1 MAELLDEYR
10 LNEVADRPAANLNNA
25 QQKMLDLVRALATRP
40 RLLLLDELAAGLNPA
55 ELDWIAE
62 RIKALARSGIAII
75 VVEHLMG
82 FIEHI
87 TDRVIVMNAGKEI
100 FEGKLAV
107 AVKVEA
113 KGVDAGYGTMQVLWG
128 VDLDV
133 RAGETVLLLGANGAG
148 KTTFL
153 KSLVGLIE
161 ARHGSIQLAGEDVT
175 RMRSSDR
182 MRLGMT
188 YMSELAVFPD
198 LSIEENIRVGAQ
210 ALGHADPGAR
220 VEELYG
226 VFPALRE
233 KRRAPASSLSGGQ
246 RKMLGI
252 AKALAAEPRLL
263 VMDEPSAGLSP
274 LFVKEVIRILSDLRG
289 RGLALLIA
297 EQNIGFLEVAT
308 RVFVLEGGRIRFSGT
323 VAEMTDNE
331 ALRRAYFGLK

>member
-1 MAELLDEYR
+1 MPPDAVPLIE
-10 LNEVADRPAANLNNA
+10 
-25 QQKMLDLVRALATRP
+25 
-40 RLLLLDELAAGLNPA
+40 AAG
-55 ELDWIAE
+55 I
-62 RIKALARSGIAII
+62 
-75 VVEHLMG
+75 
-82 FIEHI
+82 
-87 TDRVIVMNAGKEI
+87 
-100 FEGKLAV
+100 
-107 AVKVEA
+107 
-113 KGVDAGYGTMQVLWG
+113 DAGYGTMQVLWG

-133 RAGETVLLLGANGAG
+133 RPGETVLLLGANGAG

-153 KSLVGLIE
+153 KSLVGLID
-161 ARHGSIQLAGEDVT
+161 ARHGSIKLDSVDVT

-182 MRLGMT
+182 MKLGMT

-210 ALGHADPGAR
+210 ALGHANPGAR

-226 VFPALRE
+226 LFPALRE
-233 KRRAPASSLSGGQ
+233 KRRNPASSLSGGQ

-274 LFVKEVIRILSDLRG
+274 LFVKEVIRILGDLRG

>member
-1 MAELLDEYR
+1 MPPETTPLLT
-10 LNEVADRPAANLNNA
+10 A
-25 QQKMLDLVRALATRP
+25 Q
-40 RLLLLDELAAGLNPA
+40 
-55 ELDWIAE
+55 
-62 RIKALARSGIAII
+62 
-75 VVEHLMG
+75 
-82 FIEHI
+82 
-87 TDRVIVMNAGKEI
+87 
-100 FEGKLAV
+100 
-107 AVKVEA
+107 
-113 KGVDAGYGTMQVLWG
+113 GVDAGYGTMQVLWG

-133 RAGETVLLLGANGAG
+133 RAGETVLLLGTNGAG

-161 ARHGSIQLAGEDVT
+161 ARHGAIRLAGADVT
-175 RMRSSDR
+175 RMRSSER
-182 MRLGMT
+182 MRLGMA

-198 LSIEENIRVGAQ
+198 LSIEENIRIGAQ
-210 ALGHADPGAR
+210 ALGHPNPPIDD
-220 VEELYG
+220 LYAT
-226 VFPALRE
+226 FPVLRE

-323 VAEMTDNE
+323 VVEMTDNE

>member
-1 MAELLDEYR
+1 MPSETAPLLK
-10 LNEVADRPAANLNNA
+10 AA
-25 QQKMLDLVRALATRP
+25 
-40 RLLLLDELAAGLNPA
+40 
-55 ELDWIAE
+55 
-62 RIKALARSGIAII
+62 
-75 VVEHLMG
+75 
-82 FIEHI
+82 
-87 TDRVIVMNAGKEI
+87 
-100 FEGKLAV
+100 
-107 AVKVEA
+107 
-113 KGVDAGYGTMQVLWG
+113 GVDAGDGTMQVLWG

-161 ARHGSIQLAGEDVT
+161 ARHGSIRLGDEDVT

-226 VFPALRE
+226 IFPVLRE
-233 KRRAPASSLSGGQ
+233 KRRAAASSLSGGQ

>member
-1 MAELLDEYR
+1 MPPEATPLLR
-10 LNEVADRPAANLNNA
+10 AN
-25 QQKMLDLVRALATRP
+25 
-40 RLLLLDELAAGLNPA
+40 
-55 ELDWIAE
+55 
-62 RIKALARSGIAII
+62 
-75 VVEHLMG
+75 
-82 FIEHI
+82 
-87 TDRVIVMNAGKEI
+87 
-100 FEGKLAV
+100 
-107 AVKVEA
+107 
-113 KGVDAGYGTMQVLWG
+113 GVDAGYGTMQVLWG

-133 RAGETVLLLGANGAG
+133 RAGETVLLLGTNGAG

-153 KSLVGLIE
+153 KSLVGLVE
-161 ARHGSIQLAGEDVT
+161 ARNGSIHLAGKDLT
-175 RMRSSDR
+175 RMRSSER

-198 LSIEENIRVGAQ
+198 LSIEENIRIGAQ
-210 ALGHADPGAR
+210 ALGHANSGAR
-220 VEELYG
+220 VAELYG
-226 VFPALRE
+226 TFPALRE

-274 LFVKEVIRILSDLRG
+274 LFVKEVIRILSDLRE

-323 VAEMTDNE
+323 VAEMSDNE

>member
-1 MAELLDEYR
+1 MPPDAKPLLK
-10 LNEVADRPAANLNNA
+10 AA
-25 QQKMLDLVRALATRP
+25 
-40 RLLLLDELAAGLNPA
+40 
-55 ELDWIAE
+55 
-62 RIKALARSGIAII
+62 
-75 VVEHLMG
+75 
-82 FIEHI
+82 
-87 TDRVIVMNAGKEI
+87 
-100 FEGKLAV
+100 
-107 AVKVEA
+107 
-113 KGVDAGYGTMQVLWG
+113 GVDAGYGTMQVLWG

-161 ARHGSIQLAGEDVT
+161 VRHGAIRLAGEDVT
-175 RMRSSDR
+175 PMRPSNR

-210 ALGHADPGAR
+210 ALGHADSASR

-289 RGLALLIA
+289 RGLSFLVA
-297 EQNIGFLEVAT
+297 EQNIGFLAVAT

>member
-1 MAELLDEYR
+1 MPPESASLLKAE
-10 LNEVADRPAANLNNA
+10 
-25 QQKMLDLVRALATRP
+25 
-40 RLLLLDELAAGLNPA
+40 
-55 ELDWIAE
+55 
-62 RIKALARSGIAII
+62 GI
-75 VVEHLMG
+75 
-82 FIEHI
+82 
-87 TDRVIVMNAGKEI
+87 
-100 FEGKLAV
+100 
-107 AVKVEA
+107 
-113 KGVDAGYGTMQVLWG
+113 DAGYGTMQVLWG

-133 RAGETVLLLGANGAG
+133 RPGETVLLLGTNGAG

-153 KSLVGLIE
+153 KSLVGLVQ
-161 ARHGSIQLAGEDVT
+161 ARHGSIHLGERDVT
-175 RMRSSDR
+175 RMRSSER

-198 LSIEENIRVGAQ
+198 LSIEENIRVGAE
-210 ALGHADPGAR
+210 ALGHADPNI
-220 VEELYG
+220 EELYET
-226 VFPALRE
+226 FPALRE
-233 KRRAPASSLSGGQ
+233 KRGAPASSLSGGQ

-274 LFVKEVIRILSDLRG
+274 LFVKEVIRILSELRG

>member
-1 MAELLDEYR
+1 M
-10 LNEVADRPAANLNNA
+10 PARRSL
-25 QQKMLDLVRALATRP
+25 RASSRSPSRCRKSSRCFWEASMP
-40 RLLLLDELAAGLNPA
+40 PEAAP
-55 ELDWIAE
+55 
-62 RIKALARSGIAII
+62 
-75 VVEHLMG
+75 LM
-82 FIEHI
+82 
-87 TDRVIVMNAGKEI
+87 
-100 FEGKLAV
+100 
-107 AVKVEA
+107 EA

-161 ARHGSIQLAGEDVT
+161 ARRGSISLAGEDVT

-210 ALGHADPGAR
+210 ALGHADPGPR

-226 VFPALRE
+226 IFPVLRE
-233 KRRAPASSLSGGQ
+233 KRRAAASSLSGGQ

-263 VMDEPSAGLSP
+263 VMDEPSAGVSAP
-274 LFVKEVIRILSDLRG
+274 
-289 RGLALLIA
+289 
-297 EQNIGFLEVAT
+297 
-308 RVFVLEGGRIRFSGT
+308 
-323 VAEMTDNE
+323 
-331 ALRRAYFGLK
+331 

>member
-1 MAELLDEYR
+1 MPPES
-10 LNEVADRPAANLNNA
+10 AAL
-25 QQKMLDLVRALATRP
+25 MRA
-40 RLLLLDELAAGLNPA
+40 
-55 ELDWIAE
+55 
-62 RIKALARSGIAII
+62 S
-75 VVEHLMG
+75 
-82 FIEHI
+82 
-87 TDRVIVMNAGKEI
+87 
-100 FEGKLAV
+100 
-107 AVKVEA
+107 
-113 KGVDAGYGTMQVLWG
+113 GVDAGYGSMQVLWG

-153 KSLVGLIE
+153 KSLVGLIDIRQGAIE
-161 ARHGSIQLAGEDVT
+161 LAGRDVT
-175 RMRSSDR
+175 HLTSSQR

-188 YMSELAVFPD
+188 YMSELAEFPD

-210 ALGHADPGAR
+210 ALGHPNPGAR
-220 VEELYG
+220 MDEMYG
-226 VFPALRE
+226 LFPVLRE

-252 AKALAAEPRLL
+252 AKALAAEPQLL

-274 LFVKEVIRILSDLRG
+274 LFVKEVIRILGDLRG

-297 EQNIGFLEVAT
+297 EQNIGFLGIAT

-323 VAEMTDNE
+323 VAEMTDND

>member
-1 MAELLDEYR
+1 MTVLLNVRDLRAYYGQVQALHGLEFG
-10 LNEVADRPAANLNNA
+10 LNEGS
-25 QQKMLDLVRALATRP
+25 MT
-40 RLLLLDELAAGLNPA
+40 
-55 ELDWIAE
+55 
-62 RIKALARSGIAII
+62 
-75 VVEHLMG
+75 
-82 FIEHI
+82 
-87 TDRVIVMNAGKEI
+87 T
-100 FEGKLAV
+100 
-107 AVKVEA
+107 
-113 KGVDAGYGTMQVLWG
+113 
-128 VDLDV
+128 
-133 RAGETVLLLGANGAG
+133 LLGANGAG

-161 ARHGSIQLAGEDVT
+161 ARAGSIKLGGEAVT

-220 VEELYG
+220 VDELYRL
-226 VFPALRE
+226 FPALRE

-274 LFVKEVIRILSDLRG
+274 LFVKEVIRILGDLRG

>member
-1 MAELLDEYR
+1 MPPE
-10 LNEVADRPAANLNNA
+10 AAPLM
-25 QQKMLDLVRALATRP
+25 Q
-40 RLLLLDELAAGLNPA
+40 AA
-55 ELDWIAE
+55 
-62 RIKALARSGIAII
+62 
-75 VVEHLMG
+75 
-82 FIEHI
+82 
-87 TDRVIVMNAGKEI
+87 
-100 FEGKLAV
+100 
-107 AVKVEA
+107 
-113 KGVDAGYGTMQVLWG
+113 GVDAGYGTMQVLWG

-161 ARHGSIQLAGEDVT
+161 ARNGSIRLGDADIT

-198 LSIEENIRVGAQ
+198 LSIDENIRVGAQ
-210 ALGHADPGAR
+210 ALGHANPSAR

-226 VFPALRE
+226 IFPVLRD
-233 KRRAPASSLSGGQ
+233 KRRNPASSLSGGQ

-252 AKALAAEPRLL
+252 AKALAAEPKLL

-274 LFVKEVIRILSDLRG
+274 LFVKEVLRILGDLRG

-308 RVFVLEGGRIRFSGT
+308 RVFVLEGGRIRFSGS

>member
-1 MAELLDEYR
+1 MPPDTPKLLD
-10 LNEVADRPAANLNNA
+10 
-25 QQKMLDLVRALATRP
+25 AT
-40 RLLLLDELAAGLNPA
+40 
-55 ELDWIAE
+55 
-62 RIKALARSGIAII
+62 
-75 VVEHLMG
+75 
-82 FIEHI
+82 
-87 TDRVIVMNAGKEI
+87 
-100 FEGKLAV
+100 
-107 AVKVEA
+107 
-113 KGVDAGYGTMQVLWG
+113 GVDAGYGTMQVLWG

-153 KSLVGLIE
+153 KSLVGLID
-161 ARHGSIQLAGEDVT
+161 ARHGGIRLGGEDIT

-182 MRLGMT
+182 MRRGMT

-210 ALGHADPGAR
+210 ALGHADPGSR
-220 VEELYG
+220 VDELYG
-226 VFPALRE
+226 LFPVLRE
-233 KRRAPASSLSGGQ
+233 KRRNPASSLSGGQ

-252 AKALAAEPRLL
+252 AKALAAEPKLL

-274 LFVKEVIRILSDLRG
+274 LFVKEVIRILSSLRG

-323 VAEMTDNE
+323 IAEMSGNE
-331 ALRRAYFGLK
+331 DLHRAYFGLK

>member
-1 MAELLDEYR
+1 MSTSDIILKLSNIESYYGPIQAIRGISL
-10 LNEVADRPAANLNNA
+10 EV
-25 QQKMLDLVRALATRP
+25 P
-40 RLLLLDELAAGLNPA
+40 RG
-55 ELDWIAE
+55 
-62 RIKALARSGIAII
+62 KI
-75 VVEHLMG
+75 V
-82 FIEHI
+82 
-87 TDRVIVMNAGKEI
+87 T
-100 FEGKLAV
+100 
-107 AVKVEA
+107 
-113 KGVDAGYGTMQVLWG
+113 
-128 VDLDV
+128 
-133 RAGETVLLLGANGAG
+133 LLGANGAG

-153 KSLVGLIE
+153 KTLVGLIE
-161 ARHGSIQLAGEDVT
+161 ARHGRIDLGGQDVT

-210 ALGHADPGAR
+210 ALGHANPGAR
-220 VEELYG
+220 AEELYG
-226 VFPALRE
+226 LFPALRE

-331 ALRRAYFGLK
+331 ALRRAYCGLK